1 IPPITMKRAVIAAIN
16 IAVLT
21 QLNMSA
27 TPCPNA
33 GSYLRRVIA
42 AADCKRNVRY
52 GRVRKIQSS

>member
-1 IPPITMKRAVIAAIN
+1 MPREPPIIPPITMKRAVIAAIN

-33 GSYLRRVIA
+33 GFISMPHRRGA
-42 AADCKRNVRY
+42 
-52 GRVRKIQSS
+52 